1 MRSNQA
7 SRAGGDHRRGLGR
20 LGQAGE
26 VSQIGRKQRGADR
39 LPSAAARRAC
49 LHPGGTAPAEIG
61 FEQRSQRQDAEKCG
75 SFPAGRVNT
84 GKNRIRAA
92 SRSRSRQENTFRANT

>member
-61 FEQRSQRQDAEKCG
+61 FEQRSQCQDTESA
-75 SFPAGRVNT
+75 
-84 GKNRIRAA
+84 
-92 SRSRSRQENTFRANT
+92 